1 MASAM
6 RTRHDLLSAVVA
18 LALTLCGPGCDW
30 FDGSTSPTTAQ
41 TETFSGTLAP
51 QGSSV
56 FTFTVSKSGQVSITL
71 TNVVSTST
79 AVLGLGLGTP
89 NGTACTVTSSTQ
101 SATPGSTAQIA
112 VTQNAGTYCV
122 RVFDVGTLPASVT
135 FTITVAHT

>member
-1 MASAM
+1 MGSAK

-30 FDGSTSPTTAQ
+30 FKGSTSPTTTQ

-56 FTFTVSKSGQVSITL
+56 FTFTVSKSGAVSITL

-79 AVLGLGLGTP
+79 TLLGLGIGTP
-89 NGTACTVTSSTQ
+89 NGPTCTMTSSTQ

-112 VTQNAGTYCV
+112 VTENAGTYCV
-122 RVFDVGTLPASVT
+122 RVFDVGTIQGSVT